1 MCVNSKR
8 RIVHLFDLKL
18 NLVSMQMQYSCVTG
32 SEPEGIIGCLYVSG
46 MKSNRTKTKGSSVVS
61 LELMGVKNEYR

>member
-1 MCVNSKR
+1 
-8 RIVHLFDLKL
+8 
-18 NLVSMQMQYSCVTG
+18 MQYSCVTG

-61 LELMGVKNEYR
+61 LELMGVKNEYRWPQFGKKVQKKENYRRCGLC